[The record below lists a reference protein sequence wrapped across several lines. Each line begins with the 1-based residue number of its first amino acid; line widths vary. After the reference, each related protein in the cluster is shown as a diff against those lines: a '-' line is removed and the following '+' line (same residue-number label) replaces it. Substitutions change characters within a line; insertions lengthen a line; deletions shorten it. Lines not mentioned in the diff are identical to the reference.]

1 MAKVITLGIA
11 AQDFVFSVD
20 AFPVEP
26 RKYRARDIAVTGG
39 GCAATAAVAIARL
52 GGDSHLVSRLGND
65 VTARIIVEDLEADGV
80 DCSGV
85 RLFEGCKSSMS
96 AITVDRNGER
106 LVMNYRDETIP
117 ADPGFVGEHI
127 SGADAVLADSRW
139 PEGALQLFQLASE
152 MNIPS
157 VLDGEMPF
165 GEGERAAVKLASH
178 PVFSTQGLAD
188 YASEPDLIDG
198 LLAANA
204 MRDGRWT
211 AVTDGANGVFIA
223 LRGRV
228 HRLPGHEVAVVD
240 TLGAGD
246 VWHGAFA
253 LALAEG
259 QSEENAIAFASA
271 AAALKCT
278 RFGGRKGTPDR
289 QVLNEFLDS
298 NSLRMELLSA

>member
-20 AFPVEP
+20 EFPVEP
-26 RKYRARDIAVTGG
+26 RKYRARDIAVVGG

-80 DCSGV
+80 DCSGI
-85 RLFEGCKSSMS
+85 RLFDGCKSPMS
-96 AITVDRNGER
+96 AITVDQNGER
-106 LVMNYRDETIP
+106 LVMNYRDETMP
-117 ADPGFVGEHI
+117 ADPGFVSDHFAGT
-127 SGADAVLADSRW
+127 DAVLADSRW
-139 PEGALQLFQLASE
+139 PEGALHLFRLAIE
-152 MNIPS
+152 KDIPS

-165 GEGERAAVKLASH
+165 GEGERAAADLATH
-178 PVFSTQGLAD
+178 PVFSTQGLSD
-188 YASEPDLIDG
+188 YANEPDLING

-204 MRDGRWT
+204 LREGRWT
-211 AVTDGANGVFIA
+211 AVTDGSNGVFVA
-223 LRGRV
+223 QQGRI
-228 HRLPGHEVAVVD
+228 HRLPGHKIAVVD

-259 QSEENAIAFASA
+259 QSDEKALKFASA

-278 RFGGRKGTPDR
+278 RFGGRKGTPNR
-289 QVLNEFLDS
+289 QVLSEFLDS
-298 NSLRMELLSA
+298 NSLQMEPIST